1 MFDTL
6 KLYLRQD
13 SVRDVDLLAETPV
26 YLENI
31 TEHCKNDND
40 EIYYSGSLNNLRISV
55 SERGVSI
62 KGSLAKYYLSDNMQT
77 LRRQDTE
84 QAIQKLSDDLHLP
97 IKEAQVSRV
106 DFAHNFIMNY
116 EPKVYYPYLGESQY
130 FDRFIQPES
139 LYYSNKSRTLLFYDK
154 PVEAKSKDYKIPE
167 VWTAKNVL
175 RYEIRY
181 RRRLHKQFKE
191 PEVKANKLYE
201 EKFYIKLIDRYVSD
215 FKSIHKNAKI
225 SLDSENMATVKDFW
239 DQMALMKIKEIGQD
253 GAVDLVE
260 ELRAKEVF
268 DKPEYYSR
276 LKKQIRDKS
285 NKFQASDSTPL
296 IEELEGK
303 ISALKRYY
311 R

>member
-6 KLYLRQD
+6 KLYLIQD
-13 SVRDVDLLAETPV
+13 SVRDIDFLAEVPV

-31 TEHCKNDND
+31 TAHEKQDQIH
-40 EIYYSGSLNNLRISV
+40 YSGSLKNLRIYV

-62 KGSLAKYYLSDNMQT
+62 QGSLAKYYLSDNIQT

-97 IKEAQVSRV
+97 IDEAQVSRV
-106 DFAHNFIMNY
+106 DFAHNFIMQY

-130 FDRFIQPES
+130 FKRYIQPES
-139 LYYSNKSRTLLFYDK
+139 LYYKNGNRTKLFYDK
-154 PVEAKSKDYKIPE
+154 PAEAKSKGFKIPE
-167 VWTAKNVL
+167 VWTLKNVL

-181 RRRLHKQFKE
+181 RRRLNKQLKE
-191 PEVKANKLYE
+191 PEIKAGTLYE
-201 EKFYIKLIDRYVSD
+201 EKFYIKLINRYVSD
-215 FKSIHKNAKI
+215 FKSIHKHSEIK
-225 SLDSENMATVKDFW
+225 LDTDNMSTPKDFW
-239 DQMALMKIKEIGQD
+239 DQMALMKIQEISQS

-260 ELRAKEVF
+260 ELRAKDVL

-285 NKFQASDSTPL
+285 KKYSASDSTPL
-296 IEELEGK
+296 IEELESK

>member
-1 MFDTL
+1 MYDTL

-13 SVRDVDLLAETPV
+13 SVKDVDLLAETPV
-26 YLENI
+26 FLENI
-31 TEHCKNDND
+31 TEHSKND
-40 EIYYSGSLNNLRISV
+40 EIYYSGSLNNLRMYV
-55 SERGVSI
+55 SEKGVSI
-62 KGSLAKYYLSDNMQT
+62 NGSIAKYYLSDNMQT

-97 IKEAQVSRV
+97 IKKANVSRI
-106 DFAHNFIMNY
+106 DFAHNFIMQY
-116 EPKVYYPYLGESQY
+116 KPDVYYPYLGESQY
-130 FDRFIQPES
+130 FNRFQQPNS
-139 LYYSNKSRTLLFYDK
+139 LYYSNDSRTLLFYDK
-154 PVEAKSKDYKIPE
+154 PVEAKSKGYRIPE
-167 VWTAKNVL
+167 VWSDQNVL

-181 RRRLHKQFKE
+181 RRRLSKQFKE
-191 PEVKANKLYE
+191 PEVRARTLYDE
-201 EKFYIKLIDRYVSD
+201 QFYIKLTDRYVSD
-215 FKSIHKNAKI
+215 FKSIHKNVKI

-239 DQMALMKIKEIGQD
+239 DQMALLSIERIGQA

-285 NKFQASDSTPL
+285 KKFQASDSTPL
-296 IEELEGK
+296 IDELESK

>member
-13 SVRDVDLLAETPV
+13 SVRDTDLLAEVPV

-31 TEHCKNDND
+31 TAHEKQDQIH
-40 EIYYSGSLNNLRISV
+40 YSGSLKNLKIYV

-62 KGSLAKYYLSDNMQT
+62 QGSLAKYYLSDNMQT

-84 QAIQKLSDDLHLP
+84 QAIKKLSDDLHLP
-97 IKEAQVSRV
+97 INEAQVSRV
-106 DFAHNFIMNY
+106 DFAHNFIMQY
-116 EPKVYYPYLGESQY
+116 EPEVYYPYLGESQY
-130 FDRFIQPES
+130 FKRYIQPES
-139 LYYSNKSRTLLFYDK
+139 LYYKNGNRTKLFYDK
-154 PVEAKSKDYKIPE
+154 PAEAKSKGFEIPE
-167 VWTAKNVL
+167 VWTAKHVL

-181 RRRLHKQFKE
+181 RRRLDKQFKE
-191 PEVKANKLYE
+191 PEVRARTLYQE
-201 EKFYIKLIDRYVSD
+201 QFYIKLIDRYVSD
-215 FKSIHKNAKI
+215 FKSIHKHSEIN
-225 SLDSENMATVKDFW
+225 LDTENMRTPKDFW
-239 DQMALMKIKEIGQD
+239 DQMALLMIDRIGQN

-260 ELRAKEVF
+260 ELRAKDVL

-285 NKFQASDSTPL
+285 KKFSASDSAPL
-296 IEELEGK
+296 IEELESK
-303 ISALKRYY
+303 VSALKRHY

>member
-6 KLYLRQD
+6 KLYLIQD
-13 SVRDVDLLAETPV
+13 SVRDIDFLAEVPV

-31 TEHCKNDND
+31 TAHEKQDQIH
-40 EIYYSGSLNNLRISV
+40 YSGSLKNLRIYV

-62 KGSLAKYYLSDNMQT
+62 QGSLAKYYLSDNIQT

-97 IKEAQVSRV
+97 IDEAQVSRV
-106 DFAHNFIMNY
+106 DFAHNFIMQY

-130 FDRFIQPES
+130 FKRYIQPES
-139 LYYSNKSRTLLFYDK
+139 LYYKNGNRTKLFYDK
-154 PVEAKSKDYKIPE
+154 PTEAKSKGYKIPE
-167 VWTAKNVL
+167 VWTLKNVL

-181 RRRLHKQFKE
+181 RRRLNKQLKE
-191 PEVKANKLYE
+191 PEIKAGTLYE
-201 EKFYIKLIDRYVSD
+201 EKFYIKLINRYVSD
-215 FKSIHKNAKI
+215 FKSIHKHSEIK
-225 SLDSENMATVKDFW
+225 LDTDNMSTPKDFW
-239 DQMALMKIKEIGQD
+239 DQMALMKIQEISQS

-260 ELRAKEVF
+260 ELRAKDVL

-285 NKFQASDSTPL
+285 KKYSASDSTPL
-296 IEELEGK
+296 IEELESK

>member
-13 SVRDVDLLAETPV
+13 SARDTDLLAEVPV

-31 TEHCKNDND
+31 TAHEDD
-40 EIYYSGSLNNLRISV
+40 AGISYSGMLNNMRIHV

-62 KGSLAKYYLSDNMQT
+62 NGSIAKYYLSDNMQT

-97 IKEAQVSRV
+97 VDKAQVSRV
-106 DFAHNFIMNY
+106 DFAHNFIMQY
-116 EPKVYYPYLGESQY
+116 EADVYYQYLGESQFFKRY
-130 FDRFIQPES
+130 IQPES
-139 LYYSNKSRTLLFYDK
+139 LYYKNGNRTKLFYDK
-154 PVEAKSKDYKIPE
+154 PAEAKSKGYKIPE
-167 VWTAKNVL
+167 VWTGKHVL
-175 RYEIRY
+175 RYEISY
-181 RRRLHKQFKE
+181 RRRLAKQFKE
-191 PEVKANKLYE
+191 PEVRAGTLYDE
-201 EKFYIKLIDRYVSD
+201 QFYIKLIDRYVSD
-215 FKSIHKNAKI
+215 FKSIHKYSEIN
-225 SLDSENMATVKDFW
+225 LDTENMRTPKDFW
-239 DQMALMKIKEIGQD
+239 DQMALLMIDRIGQN

-260 ELRAKEVF
+260 ELRAKDVL

-285 NKFQASDSTPL
+285 KKFSASDSAPL
-296 IEELEGK
+296 IEELESK
-303 ISALKRYY
+303 VSALKRYY

>member
-13 SVRDVDLLAETPV
+13 SVRDTDLLAETPV
-26 YLENI
+26 YLEE
-31 TEHCKNDND
+31 TTAHEKQDQ
-40 EIYYSGSLNNLRISV
+40 IYYSGTLKNLRIYV
-55 SERGVSI
+55 SERGVSMQ
-62 KGSLAKYYLSDNMQT
+62 GSLAKYYLLDNMQT

-106 DFAHNFIMNY
+106 DFAHNFIMKY
-116 EPKVYYPYLGESQY
+116 KPEVYYPYLGESQY
-130 FDRFIQPES
+130 FKRYIQPES
-139 LYYSNKSRTLLFYDK
+139 LYYKNGNRTKLFYDK
-154 PVEAKSKDYKIPE
+154 PTEAKSGGYRIPE
-167 VWTAKNVL
+167 VWTGKNVL

-181 RRRLHKQFKE
+181 RRRLDKQFKE
-191 PEVKANKLYE
+191 PEVRAKTLYE
-201 EKFYIKLIDRYVSD
+201 EKFYIKLINRYVSD

-225 SLDSENMATVKDFW
+225 SLDIENMATVKDFW
-239 DQMALMKIKEIGQD
+239 DQMALLMIDKIGQD

-303 ISALKRYY
+303 ISALKKYY

>member
-6 KLYLRQD
+6 KLYVRQD
-13 SVRDVDLLAETPV
+13 SVRDVDLMAETPV
-26 YLENI
+26 YLED
-31 TEHCKNDND
+31 TTAHEKQDQ
-40 EIYYSGSLNNLRISV
+40 IYYSGTLENLRIYV

-62 KGSLAKYYLSDNMQT
+62 NGSLAKYYLSDNMQT

-106 DFAHNFIMNY
+106 DFADNFIMVY
-116 EPKVYYPYLGESQY
+116 KPEVYYPYLGESHY
-130 FDRFIQPES
+130 FERFTQPES

-154 PVEAKSKDYKIPE
+154 PAEAKSKGYKIPE
-167 VWTAKNVL
+167 VWTGKNVL

-181 RRRLHKQFKE
+181 RRRLNKQLKV
-191 PEVKANKLYE
+191 PEVIAKTLYDE
-201 EKFYIKLIDRYVSD
+201 QFYIKLTDRYVSD

-225 SLDSENMATVKDFW
+225 SLDIESMATVKDFW
-239 DQMALMKIKEIGQD
+239 DQMALMKIKEIGQA

-260 ELRAKEVF
+260 ELRAKDVF

-285 NKFQASDSTPL
+285 KKFQASDSTPL
-296 IEELEGK
+296 IQELESK
-303 ISALKRYY
+303 ISKLKRYY

>member
-6 KLYLRQD
+6 KLYVRQD
-13 SVRDVDLLAETPV
+13 SVRDTDLLAEIPV

-31 TEHCKNDND
+31 TAHEKRDQIH
-40 EIYYSGSLNNLRISV
+40 YSGSLNNLRVYV

-62 KGSLAKYYLSDNMQT
+62 QGSLAKYYLSDNMQT
-77 LRRQDTE
+77 LRRQNTE
-84 QAIQKLSDDLHLP
+84 QAIQNLSDDLHLP
-97 IKEAQVSRV
+97 IKNAQVSRV
-106 DFAHNFIMNY
+106 DFAHNFIMKY
-116 EPKVYYPYLGESQY
+116 KPETYYQYLGESQY
-130 FDRFIQPES
+130 FERFTKPNS
-139 LYYSNKSRTLLFYDK
+139 LYYENGNRTKLFYDK
-154 PVEAKSKDYKIPE
+154 PAEAKSKGYKMPK
-167 VWTAKNVL
+167 VWTDKHIL

-181 RRRLHKQFKE
+181 RRRLDKQFNE
-191 PEVKANKLYE
+191 PEVTAKTLYQE
-201 EKFYIKLIDRYVSD
+201 SFYIKLIDRYVSD

-225 SLDSENMATVKDFW
+225 SLDIEKMATVKDFW
-239 DQMALMKIKEIGQD
+239 DQMALLMIDKIGQD

-285 NKFQASDSTPL
+285 QKFQATDSTPL
-296 IEELEGK
+296 IDELESK
-303 ISALKRYY
+303 VSALKRYY